1 MFNRSP
7 ARCLPFVF
15 GFSCLTA
22 CSNSNGNGTP
32 PIAAPTFTLT
42 TPDITVPAGQESYV
56 CFSQTL
62 DEDIA
67 VDRFEFTQTQ
77 FVHHVFL
84 SRAVAPEPEGL
95 SECNVIFRQTW
106 RPMFVTGNGST
117 SLEYPPG
124 AASVLHKG
132 EQIVLQ
138 LHLLNAS
145 TTEAHKSASVVMRK
159 STLSNPDPVAIYAF
173 GTQKIALPPHAAT
186 NIVDDCKPSEDVEAF
201 ATFAH
206 MHKLGTALHF
216 SVEGDDGTMQEV
228 VNRDPY
234 SFNKQFIEADPIRAP
249 KGKKTH
255 LTCGY
260 DNTTDHVVTFGESSN
275 DEMCYLVGYVRGKE
289 GAFACHSESPEAD
302 AGTPNACMPTENAA
316 GVGASCTKGG
326 NECKA
331 GLSCS
336 LDQSQT
342 PDGGGGFCL
351 RIGGC
356 TTSADCGGGDAT
368 CCAPVEGGGAI
379 KICIP
384 ESCRPSSCAVSN

>member
-1 MFNRSP
+1 MSTCFPRRFF
-7 ARCLPFVF
+7 ALVLGFVSL
-15 GFSCLTA
+15 GA
-22 CSNSNGNGTP
+22 CSSGSGTP
-32 PIAAPTFTLT
+32 PIGAAPFTLT
-42 TPDITVPAGQESYV
+42 TPDITVPASAERYV
-56 CFSQTL
+56 CFSKTL

-67 VDRFEFTQTQ
+67 IDRFEFTQLPL
-77 FVHHVFL
+77 VHHIFL
-84 SRAVAPEPEGL
+84 SRAIAPEPEGL
-95 SECNVIFRQTW
+95 SECNVIFKQTW
-106 RPMFVTGNGST
+106 LPMFVTGNGST
-117 SLEYPPG
+117 SLEYPAG
-124 AASVLHKG
+124 AATVLRKG

-145 TTEAHKSASVVMRK
+145 TTEAHRSASVVMRR
-159 STLSNPDPVAIYAF
+159 SALSNPDPVAIYAF

-186 NIVDDCKPSEDVEAF
+186 NVVSDCKPGEDVEAF

-206 MHKLGTALHF
+206 MHRLGTSLHF
-216 SVEGDDGTMQEV
+216 SVEADDGTMQEV
-228 VNRDPY
+228 VHRDPY
-234 SFNKQFIEADPIRAP
+234 SFDQQFIETKAIRAP
-249 KGKKTH
+249 KGRKTEV
-255 LTCGY
+255 TCGY
-260 DNTTDHVVTFGESSN
+260 DNTTDRAVGFGESSN

-289 GAFACHSESPEAD
+289 GAFGCSSLAADVD
-302 AGTPNACMPTENAA
+302 AGAPTACMPTENAA

-336 LDQSQT
+336 LDQPQT
-342 PDGGGGFCL
+342 PDGAPGFCL

-384 ESCRPSSCAVSN
+384 ESCRQSSCAVAN